1 MTGNP
6 GTTSKWSNVIPGGQH
21 PLQHGL
27 GFLLSG
33 SIAFI
38 VDVGGLKFLQICFGI
53 HPLLARLVSLSCA
66 HVAGWLSHRRFTFRM
81 TTPPTWAEFLRY
93 AGVQSTIT
101 LVINYGIYWLILSL
115 RPETEPVLAAIASS
129 GVAMFFSYFGI
140 RFGAF
145 RQHRRGSCE

>member
-1 MTGNP
+1 MS
-6 GTTSKWSNVIPGGQH
+6 SKWSNAIPGGQH

-33 SIAFI
+33 SIAFV
-38 VDVGGLKFLQICFGI
+38 VDVGGLKLLQICFGV
-53 HPLLARLVSLSCA
+53 HPLLARVASLSCA
-66 HVAGWLSHRRFTFRM
+66 HVAGWLSHRRFTFRL
-81 TTPPTWAEFLRY
+81 TTPPSWAEFIRY

-101 LVINYGIYWLILSL
+101 LVINYGIYWLILKVL

-145 RQHRRGSCE
+145 RQHRRGAHE